1 MHLLTSEEAEMD
13 STGGY
18 DGARLKAALAPA
30 IPFLQWWLREIKAC
44 LPQALRKLFTERR
57 LLVRASPREFCIADP
72 HSPERAEVCHA
83 LRSWSR
89 NGDAGSPPSATQRC
103 DLLLDK
109 GMVLERELEL
119 PLDAETTLR
128 RVLSFSMDRYT
139 PFNESD
145 VLFDYKVVRRD
156 SANRKLALK
165 LYVAP
170 REALE
175 PLLGNLAG
183 MGLEV
188 ASLDV
193 AADTANSRTG
203 VNLLAAERR
212 SANAGMGRIDRALL
226 FSGVALL
233 LVALVSPFVLRHQSA
248 ARLEDELAQLRAEVR
263 EAETVRMELTE
274 RIERMRL
281 IQSRNTAMP
290 ATLDILLELTR
301 LIPDDAWAGQ
311 VAVKS
316 GRVRL
321 TGEASAASEL
331 LALLSNSAIFSDPK
345 FEAPLTQ
352 NPRTGRERFVISL
365 AIKGMHDEG

>member
-1 MHLLTSEEAEMD
+1 
-13 STGGY
+13 
-18 DGARLKAALAPA
+18 
-30 IPFLQWWLREIKAC
+30 
-44 LPQALRKLFTERR
+44 
-57 LLVRASPREFCIADP
+57 
-72 HSPERAEVCHA
+72 
-83 LRSWSR
+83 
-89 NGDAGSPPSATQRC
+89 
-103 DLLLDK
+103 
-109 GMVLERELEL
+109 
-119 PLDAETTLR
+119 
-128 RVLSFSMDRYT
+128 
-139 PFNESD
+139 
-145 VLFDYKVVRRD
+145 
-156 SANRKLALK
+156 
-165 LYVAP
+165 
-170 REALE
+170 
-175 PLLGNLAG
+175 
-183 MGLEV
+183 
-188 ASLDV
+188 
-193 AADTANSRTG
+193 
-203 VNLLAAERR
+203 
-212 SANAGMGRIDRALL
+212 MGRIDRALL

-331 LALLSNSAIFSDPK
+331 LARLSNSAIFSDPK

>member
-18 DGARLKAALAPA
+18 DGARLKAALAPVT
-30 IPFLQWWLREIKAC
+30 PFLHWWLREIKAC
-44 LPQALRKLFTERR
+44 MPQALRKLFTERR
-57 LLVRASPREFCIADP
+57 LLVRASPQEFCIADP

-83 LRSWSR
+83 LRPWSR

-156 SANRKLALK
+156 SANRKLAIK

-193 AADTANSRTG
+193 AADIANSRTG

-233 LVALVSPFVLRHQSA
+233 LVALVSPFILRHQSA

-290 ATLDILLELTR
+290 AMLDILLELTR

-331 LALLSNSAIFSDPK
+331 LARLSNSAIFSDPK